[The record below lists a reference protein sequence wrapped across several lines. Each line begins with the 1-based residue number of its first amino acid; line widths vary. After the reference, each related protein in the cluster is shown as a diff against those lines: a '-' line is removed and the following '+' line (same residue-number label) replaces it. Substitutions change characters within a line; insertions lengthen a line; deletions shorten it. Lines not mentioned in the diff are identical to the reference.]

1 MQPDYLPSTLA
12 ERFADAPAIR
22 DERVEMSFRDL
33 ERRVAAIASQLQE
46 HGVGRGDV
54 IAVMLP
60 NRSEL
65 VLAIFAAWHLG
76 AAATPINPNFT
87 EAEAAHQ
94 IDDAGAFLVI
104 NKGSDAP
111 TGGRPSIGVNDL
123 WEDLPNGEPATGS
136 GTTTGTAPEPVELQ
150 DDDLALVIYTSG
162 STGRPKG
169 VMLTHSNAV
178 AMSRTMAETMQMT
191 AEDHCLRVL
200 PLFHV
205 NALMVSMLAPLQV
218 GAQLTIVD
226 GFSAP
231 KFFDVVEQHRPT
243 YFSAVPTIYALLL
256 TKAEGRQPDLSS
268 FRFAVCGAAPA
279 TRELLA
285 ASEEFFGVPILE
297 GYGLTEAT
305 CASAVNPIDG
315 PRKPGT
321 VGPALPGQRIR
332 IVDENLQDVPT
343 EQTGEV
349 LITGPVVMAGY
360 LNNPEATANTIVD
373 GWVRT
378 GDVGK
383 LDDDGYLSI
392 VDRLKDMIIRG
403 GENLYPKE
411 IENAIGSLPGV
422 LEVAV
427 VGRPDAVMG
436 EVPVA
441 FVVPYPDADLTSDTV
456 IDHCRAHLTRAKVP
470 VHVEITPELPKNPV
484 GKIDKPGLRA
494 SLTT

>member
-1 MQPDYLPSTLA
+1 MQPDYLPRTLA
-12 ERFADAPAIR
+12 ERFGDAPAIR

-33 ERRVAAIASQLQE
+33 ERRVAAIASQLRE
-46 HGVGRGDV
+46 HGVGAGDV

-94 IDDAGAFLVI
+94 IGDAGAVLVI
-104 NKGSDAP
+104 NSGPDAP
-111 TGGRPSIGVNDL
+111 TGGRRCIGVSDL
-123 WEDLPNGEPATGS
+123 WETIPDTGAA
-136 GTTTGTAPEPVELQ
+136 GGAPEPVELAG
-150 DDDLALVIYTSG
+150 DDLALVIYTSG

-169 VMLTHSNAV
+169 VMLTHANAV
-178 AMSRTMAETMQMT
+178 AMSRTMAETMRMT
-191 AEDHCLRVL
+191 AEDHCLLVL

-231 KFFDVVEQHRPT
+231 KFFDIVEQHRPT

-256 TKAEGRQPDLSS
+256 SKAEGRKPDLSS
-268 FRFAVCGAAPA
+268 LRFAVCGAAPA

-285 ASEEFFGVPILE
+285 AAEEFFGVPILE

-343 EQTGEV
+343 GQTGEV

-360 LNNPEATANTIVD
+360 LNNPEATATTIVD

-378 GDVGK
+378 GDVG
-383 LDDDGYLSI
+383 SSTTT
-392 VDRLKDMIIRG
+392 
-403 GENLYPKE
+403 
-411 IENAIGSLPGV
+411 A
-422 LEVAV
+422 
-427 VGRPDAVMG
+427 
-436 EVPVA
+436 
-441 FVVPYPDADLTSDTV
+441 TS
-456 IDHCRAHLTRAKVP
+456 
-470 VHVEITPELPKNPV
+470 
-484 GKIDKPGLRA
+484 A
-494 SLTT
+494 SSTASKT

>member
-1 MQPDYLPSTLA
+1 MQPEYLPRTLA
-12 ERFADAPAIR
+12 ERFGDAPAIR
-22 DERVEMSFRDL
+22 DDRTEMTFRDL
-33 ERRVAAIASQLQE
+33 SQRVAAVAAQFQE
-46 HGVGRGDV
+46 HGVSRGDV

-65 VLAIFAAWHLG
+65 VVAIFAAWHLG

-87 EAEAAHQ
+87 EEEAGHQ
-94 IDDAGAFLVI
+94 IGDAGATLVV
-104 NKGSDAP
+104 NSGPDAP
-111 TGGRPSIGVNDL
+111 AGGARTIGVDDL
-123 WEDLPNGEPATGS
+123 WHTPQGP
-136 GTTTGTAPEPVELQ
+136 APEPVVLSG
-150 DDDLALVIYTSG
+150 DDLALVIYTSG

-169 VMLTHSNAV
+169 VMLTHANAV
-178 AMSRTMAETMQMT
+178 AMSRSIARVMTMSSA
-191 AEDHCLRVL
+191 DHCLLIL

-205 NALMVSMLAPLQV
+205 NALMVSLLAPLQV
-218 GAQLTIVD
+218 GARLSIVD
-226 GFSAP
+226 GFSAST
-231 KFFDVVEQHRPT
+231 FFDKVEQLRPT

-256 TKAEGRQPDLSS
+256 TQAAGRDPDLSS
-268 FRFAVCGAAPA
+268 LRFAVCGAAPA
-279 TRELLA
+279 TRELLHA
-285 ASEEFFGVPILE
+285 AEEFFGVPILE

-332 IVDENLQDVPT
+332 IVDENLRDVPT
-343 EQTGEV
+343 GQAGEV

-360 LNNPEATANTIVD
+360 LNNPEATEKTIVD

-378 GDVGK
+378 GDVGT
-383 LDDDGYLSI
+383 LDEDGYLSI

-411 IENAIGSLPGV
+411 IENAIGSVPGV

-427 VGRPDAVMG
+427 VGRPDAVLG

-441 FVVPYPDADLTSDTV
+441 FVVPYPDADLTPDDVTA
-456 IDHCRAHLTRAKVP
+456 HCRTRLTRVKVP
-470 VHVEITPELPKNPV
+470 VSVEIIPELPKNPV
-484 GKIDKPGLRA
+484 GKIDKPRLRTSFVA
-494 SLTT
+494 

>member
-1 MQPDYLPSTLA
+1 MQPGYLPRVLA
-12 ERFADAPAIR
+12 DRFGDAPAVR
-22 DERVEMSFRDL
+22 DDTTEMTFNELDRK
-33 ERRVAAIASQLQE
+33 VAAVAAQFREQ
-46 HGVGRGDV
+46 GVTRGDV
-54 IAVMLP
+54 VAVMLP

-65 VLAIFAAWHLG
+65 VVAIFAAWHLG

-87 EAEAAHQ
+87 HDEANHQ
-94 IDDAGAFLVI
+94 INDARATLVV
-104 NKGSDAP
+104 NADPAAP
-111 TGGRPSIGVNDL
+111 SGGRPAISVDDL
-123 WEDLPNGEPATGS
+123 RTSGDGIEPDPVDLSDE
-136 GTTTGTAPEPVELQ
+136 
-150 DDDLALVIYTSG
+150 DLALVIYTSG

-169 VMLTHSNAV
+169 VMLTHANAT
-178 AMSRTMAETMQMT
+178 AMSRTMAESMQMT
-191 AEDHCLRVL
+191 AEDHCLLLL

-205 NALMVSMLAPLQV
+205 NALMVSLLAPLQV
-218 GAQLTIVD
+218 GAQLTIMG
-226 GFSAP
+226 GFDAG
-231 KFFDVVEQHRPT
+231 KFYDTVEQLRPT

-256 TKAEGRQPDLSS
+256 TRAEGRQLDMSS
-268 FRFAVCGAAPA
+268 LRFAVCGAAPA

-285 ASEEFFGVPILE
+285 AAEEFFDVPILE

-305 CASAVNPIDG
+305 CASAVNPING

-343 EQTGEV
+343 GQTGEV
-349 LITGPVVMAGY
+349 VISGPTVMAGY
-360 LNNPEATANTIVD
+360 LNMPEATAATIVD

-378 GDVGK
+378 GDVGR
-383 LDDDGYLSI
+383 LDEDGYLSI

-427 VGRPDAVMG
+427 VGRPDDVMG

-441 FVVPYPDADLTSDTV
+441 FVVPYPDADLTADAV

-494 SLTT
+494 SFAS

>member
-1 MQPDYLPSTLA
+1 MQPDYLPRTLA
-12 ERFADAPAIR
+12 ERFGDAPAIR

-33 ERRVAAIASQLQE
+33 ERRVAAIASQLRE
-46 HGVGRGDV
+46 HGVGAGDV

-94 IDDAGAFLVI
+94 IGDAGAVLVI
-104 NKGSDAP
+104 NSGPDAP
-111 TGGRPSIGVNDL
+111 TGGRRCIGVSDL
-123 WEDLPNGEPATGS
+123 WETIPDTGAA
-136 GTTTGTAPEPVELQ
+136 GGAPEPVELAG
-150 DDDLALVIYTSG
+150 DDLALVIYTSG

-169 VMLTHSNAV
+169 VMLTHANAV
-178 AMSRTMAETMQMT
+178 AMSRTMAETMRMT
-191 AEDHCLRVL
+191 AEDHCLLVL

-231 KFFDVVEQHRPT
+231 KFFDIVEQHRPT

-256 TKAEGRQPDLSS
+256 SKAEGRKPDLSS
-268 FRFAVCGAAPA
+268 LRFAVCGAAPA

-285 ASEEFFGVPILE
+285 AAEEFFGVPILE

-343 EQTGEV
+343 GQTGEV

-360 LNNPEATANTIVD
+360 LNNPEATATTIVD

-378 GDVGK
+378 GDVGR

-427 VGRPDAVMG
+427 VGRPDPVMG

-441 FVVPYPDADLTSDTV
+441 FVVAYPDADLTSEAV

-494 SLTT
+494 ALTT

>member
-1 MQPDYLPSTLA
+1 MEPVYLPGTLA
-12 ERFADAPAIR
+12 ERFGDAPCIR
-22 DERVEMSFRDL
+22 DDRTEMSFRDL
-33 ERRVAAIASQLQE
+33 ERRVAAIASQLHQ
-46 HGVGRGDV
+46 HGVGRGDI

-65 VLAIFAAWHLG
+65 VLAIFAAWRLG

-87 EAEAAHQ
+87 EAEASHQ
-94 IDDAGAFLVI
+94 INDADVRLVI
-104 NKGSDAP
+104 NSGPDAP

-123 WEDLPNGEPATGS
+123 WESPEGQ
-136 GTTTGTAPEPVELQ
+136 APEQISL
-150 DDDLALVIYTSG
+150 DGSDLALIIYTSG

-169 VMLTHSNAV
+169 VMLTHANAM
-178 AMSRTMAETMQMT
+178 AMSRSMTEVMQMT
-191 AEDHCLRVL
+191 AEDHCLLIL

-218 GAQLTIVD
+218 GAQLTVMD

-231 KFFDVVEQHRPT
+231 KFFDTVEKHRPT

-256 TKAEGRQPDLSS
+256 TKGEGRDPDLSS
-268 FRFAVCGAAPA
+268 LRFAICGAAPA

-285 ASEEFFGVPILE
+285 AAEEFFGVPILE

-305 CASAVNPIDG
+305 CASAVNPLHG

-321 VGPALPGQRIR
+321 VGPAIPGQRIR
-332 IVDENLQDVPT
+332 IVDENLEDVPT
-343 EQTGEV
+343 GQTGEV
-349 LITGPVVMAGY
+349 LITGPIVMAGY
-360 LNNPEATANTIVD
+360 LNKPEATAETIVD

-383 LDDDGYLSI
+383 LDDDGYLTI

-411 IENAIGSLPGV
+411 IEDAIGSLPGV

-427 VGRPDAVMG
+427 IGRPDDVMG

-441 FVVPYPDADLTSDTV
+441 FVVPYPDAELTPDGV
-456 IDHCRAHLTRAKVP
+456 IAHCREHLTRVKVP

-494 SLTT
+494 TFAA

>member
-1 MQPDYLPSTLA
+1 MQPGYLPRTLA
-12 ERFADAPAIR
+12 ERFGDAPSIR
-22 DERVEMSFRDL
+22 DDATRMSFRELD
-33 ERRVAAIASQLQE
+33 RAVTSVAAQFRE
-46 HGVGRGDV
+46 HGVTSGDV

-65 VLAIFAAWHLG
+65 VISIFAAWYLG

-87 EAEAAHQ
+87 HDEADHQ
-94 IDDAGAFLVI
+94 INDADAVLVV
-104 NKGSDAP
+104 NSTADSP
-111 TGGRPSIGVNDL
+111 SGGRPAISVDDL
-123 WEDLPNGEPATGS
+123 RTSGDGAQLDPVDLA
-136 GTTTGTAPEPVELQ
+136 

-169 VMLTHSNAV
+169 VMLTHANAT
-178 AMSRTMAETMQMT
+178 AMSRTMADTMRMT
-191 AEDHCLRVL
+191 ADDHCLLVL

-205 NALMVSMLAPLQV
+205 NALMVSLLAPLQV
-218 GAQLTIVD
+218 GAQLTIMG
-226 GFSAP
+226 GFDAQ
-231 KFFDVVEQHRPT
+231 KFYDTVENLRPT

-256 TKAEGRQPDLSS
+256 TRAEGRRPDMSS
-268 FRFAVCGAAPA
+268 LRFAVCGAAPA

-285 ASEEFFGVPILE
+285 AAEEFFDVPILE

-332 IVDENLQDVPT
+332 IVDDELRDVPT
-343 EQTGEV
+343 GQTGEV
-349 LITGPVVMAGY
+349 LITGAVVMAGY
-360 LNNPEATANTIVD
+360 LNMPEATAQTIVD

-378 GDVGK
+378 GDVGR
-383 LDDDGYLSI
+383 LDEDGYLSI

-427 VGRPDAVMG
+427 VGRRDDVLG

-441 FVVPYPDADLTSDTV
+441 FVVPYPDVELTPDAV
-456 IDHCRAHLTRAKVP
+456 IAHCRERLTRVKVP
-470 VHVEITPELPKNPV
+470 VEVTITAELPKNPV
-484 GKIDKPGLRA
+484 GKIDKPRLRT
-494 SLTT
+494 SLVA